1 MKIFCIGY
9 NKTGTTSLYHSIVN
23 LGFKNDLNTMEEG
36 EFLMPNVSS
45 GNINTVIE
53 WIKSRDDI
61 EVFKDV
67 PFSLPYVWKSLYE
80 SFPDAIYILSER
92 DSSKQWCNSITKF
105 HRNGFNLPENTSWE
119 DIVKLQ
125 YRYFREDGSGGFMY
139 DYMSYTYGKETLPY
153 DQENLI
159 RSYES
164 HNEEVKE
171 FFKDKDN
178 FISINVSD
186 DNDYLRLCSFLGK
199 EPVNDKFLKLKV
211 TQDRETW

>member
-36 EFLMPNVSS
+36 ECLMSNVSN
-45 GNINTVIE
+45 GNVNTVIE
-53 WIKSRDDI
+53 WINSRNDI
-61 EVFKDV
+61 EIFKDV
-67 PFSLPYVWKSLYE
+67 PFSLPNVWKSLYE